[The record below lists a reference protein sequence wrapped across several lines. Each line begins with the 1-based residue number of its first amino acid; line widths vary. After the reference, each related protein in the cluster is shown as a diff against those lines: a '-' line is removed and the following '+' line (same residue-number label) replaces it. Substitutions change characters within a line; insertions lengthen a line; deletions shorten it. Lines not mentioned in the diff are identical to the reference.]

1 MIKRFVV
8 VLLVVFIGCGSEEE
22 DLGVSTTDSLVGS
35 GAGTVVDYQPV
46 ALVDNDV
53 ITSTPLT
60 ATASVAADV
69 VEATSADGAKV
80 ALDGSGS
87 EFPVGAVV
95 RWLENDEEIAAG
107 INPTVVLGLGQHQLT
122 IEIAVGDVV
131 ATDTVEVEVADNTPP
146 VFADEIGVFEF
157 ELGAE
162 AEIRGILQDE
172 VLAAVLERAQSL
184 VSDTVDAAPGIDLVD
199 APDIFPIG
207 STVVSIEA
215 VDQSGNRATAQ
226 ITVTVIPVDVPKADV
241 PVPPG

>member
-1 MIKRFVV
+1 M
-8 VLLVVFIGCGSEEE
+8 VVFIGCGSEEE
-22 DLGVSTTDSLVGS
+22 DLGVSTTDSLVDS

-157 ELGAE
+157 ELG
-162 AEIRGILQDE
+162 DE
-172 VLAAVLERAQSL
+172 VLATVLERAQSL

>member
-1 MIKRFVV
+1 
-8 VLLVVFIGCGSEEE
+8 
-22 DLGVSTTDSLVGS
+22 
-35 GAGTVVDYQPV
+35 
-46 ALVDNDV
+46 
-53 ITSTPLT
+53 
-60 ATASVAADV
+60 
-69 VEATSADGAKV
+69 V

-157 ELGAE
+157 ELG
-162 AEIRGILQDE
+162 DE
-172 VLAAVLERAQSL
+172 VLATVLERAQSL